1 MLEKE
6 VGSGCKGEL
15 IQQELLLIGGGR
27 RGWNKTIQKATNK
40 GGAGTILKVV
50 IIEAAESK
58 DWAVNDW
65 GSKKPPHYLV
75 TLIFLETG

>member
-6 VGSGCKGEL
+6 VGSGCKGEVL
-15 IQQELLLIGGGR
+15 QQQLLLIGGGR

-58 DWAVNDW
+58 DWAV
-65 GSKKPPHYLV
+65 
-75 TLIFLETG
+75 T